1 MKKTEI
7 IYSLQEVA
15 DQLNISKRN
24 LIILLRRY
32 NIIAEMRAAPEFI
45 LQGYFIQHSKLIV
58 NGNFRKEVD
67 FILVSERGAK
77 WLKRIISIFENKMS
91 NWI

>member
-1 MKKTEI
+1 MKGKSL
-7 IYSLQEVA
+7 YSLQEVA
-15 DQLNISKRN
+15 EQLNISKRN

-58 NGNFRKEVD
+58 NGNFKKEVD
-67 FILVSERGAK
+67 FILVSGRGVL
-77 WLKRIISIFENKMS
+77 WLKKVIAIFGNKMS